1 MFILVLILNM
11 FYAFFSVS
19 IIRFEQVILLVW
31 QKMKGYTQAS
41 LIHTMQRN
49 IWNSLKHLRWSMLR
63 KQLTAFSRQL
73 FLQGAPSQMFDRVL
87 NTPQLDINNFTKVM
101 EIYYETVV
109 VSTYLKILLLL
120 YLGAFQIMAES
131 HVSRFLMKMLWHF
144 FNSCQFV
151 LK

>member
-1 MFILVLILNM
+1 MFILLLILNM
-11 FYAFFSVS
+11 FYAFFSIS
-19 IIRFEQVILLVW
+19 IIGFEQVIVLVW
-31 QKMKGYTQAS
+31 QRMKGYTQAS
-41 LIHTMQRN
+41 LIHTIQRL
-49 IWNSLKHLRWSMLR
+49 IWNPFKHLRWSMLR

-73 FLQGAPSQMFDRVL
+73 FLQDAPCQMFDRVL

>member
-1 MFILVLILNM
+1 MFILLLILNM

-19 IIRFEQVILLVW
+19 IIGFEQVISLVW
-31 QKMKGYTQAS
+31 RKMKGYTQAS
-41 LIHTMQRN
+41 LIHTIQRR
-49 IWNSLKHLRWSMLR
+49 IWNSFKHLRWSMLL
-63 KQLTAFSRQL
+63 KQSTAFSRQL
-73 FLQGAPSQMFDRVL
+73 FSQGAPSQMFDRVL
-87 NTPQLDINNFTKVM
+87 NIPQLDINNFTKVM

-109 VSTYLKILLLL
+109 VLTYLKILLLL
-120 YLGAFQIMAES
+120 YLGAFQIIAES

>member
-1 MFILVLILNM
+1 MFILLLILNM

-41 LIHTMQRN
+41 LIHTMQRS
-49 IWNSLKHLRWSMLR
+49 IWNSFKHLRWSMLR

-87 NTPQLDINNFTKVM
+87 NTSQLDINNFTKVM

-109 VSTYLKILLLL
+109 VLTYLKILLLL
-120 YLGAFQIMAES
+120 YLGAFQIIAES

>member
-1 MFILVLILNM
+1 MFILLLILNM

-41 LIHTMQRN
+41 LIHTMQRR
-49 IWNSLKHLRWSMLR
+49 IWNSFKHLRWSMLR

-87 NTPQLDINNFTKVM
+87 NTSQLDINNFTKVM

-109 VSTYLKILLLL
+109 VLTYLKILLLL
-120 YLGAFQIMAES
+120 YLGAFQIIAES

>member
-1 MFILVLILNM
+1 MFILLLILNM

-41 LIHTMQRN
+41 LIHTMQRS